1 MIEVAFW
8 PILAAGVAAV
18 LIGWIWYHPK
28 VFGTRWMQ
36 MSGITPEMA
45 ERGKKRMPLMAL
57 AGLGASMLIAY
68 VMNYFG
74 IAWGIYDFVG
84 AIQLG
89 FWSWI
94 GFVAPTML
102 GMVLWE
108 QKPFRLYLINVLYWL
123 LALIV
128 MALILVG
135 SSQTFG
141 GGALYDP
148 ASDTSYLT
156 E

>member
-1 MIEVAFW
+1 MIEVTFW

-45 ERGKKRMPLMAL
+45 ERAKKRMPLMAL

-141 GGALYDP
+141 GSALYDP